1 MLICYDCV
9 NELKNEYLEK
19 IKKEKGLK
27 YTIERQRSKIKRQL
41 LDDEDSRLS
50 IKSYYTDNNSYIPK
64 NDYRKM
70 VKYEDN
76 PLLHSYNEIFTDY
89 SKRRKKNK
97 IRNQK
102 KENKNN
108 FNNYINRQEEMNHNL
123 DNKNKRKIQDRYED
137 KELINDNEIFSGKDK
152 DNIHPKRENIFNNN
166 EEKKD
171 ENENN
176 NWNINSNPFQDINRN
191 IKLTSKEDHKINN
204 NKYSNYDKKDINY
217 NAEDK
222 NNNLYLKGNDENNF
236 DNYDKKKI
244 NYSEF
249 KSEKD
254 FNERNSKDED
264 IYDSIF
270 YERCEN
276 PMVNGESNYIK
287 KNKNKKKSK
296 NDNKVIKKAETKEAN
311 INQNKETTLSNQE
324 EKSNELSKETEENL
338 RNVVF
343 NNRYI
348 NNYYRN
354 DVTEKFNFD
363 NNQIKNRQIL
373 YQDFYYKD
381 VSFSANSSS
390 RSSLNSLS
398 ESNNELRTNYPRDG
412 HRQRIKRNKVKEP
425 ENEFDKY
432 IFEQINS
439 IRSNPKSFINKI
451 EAAKKNIGV
460 DKKNN
465 YIYNGKQ
472 KILLNNGIYAFDN
485 AIKHLDVLR
494 DMEKLKY
501 NPKLNIKLPSTEEEI
516 NDRKYQKEMVND
528 LLKNKIKI
536 KSFWREIIKDPEECL
551 TLMIVDD
558 CGNNCGFKRKDLL
571 DPRIT
576 SIGINSIKIGKYF
589 ACYIQLN

>member
-97 IRNQK
+97 IKNQK

-137 KELINDNEIFSGKDK
+137 KD
-152 DNIHPKRENIFNNN
+152 
-166 EEKKD
+166 
-171 ENENN
+171 N

-191 IKLTSKEDHKINN
+191 IKSSLNEDHKIN

-324 EKSNELSKETEENL
+324 GKSNELSKETEENL

-348 NNYYRN
+348 NNYYRS
-354 DVTEKFNFD
+354 DVTEKFSSD

-381 VSFSANSSS
+381 VSFSAYSSS
-390 RSSLNSLS
+390 RSSVNSLS

-571 DPRIT
+571 DPRVT

-589 ACYIQLN
+589 SCYIQLK